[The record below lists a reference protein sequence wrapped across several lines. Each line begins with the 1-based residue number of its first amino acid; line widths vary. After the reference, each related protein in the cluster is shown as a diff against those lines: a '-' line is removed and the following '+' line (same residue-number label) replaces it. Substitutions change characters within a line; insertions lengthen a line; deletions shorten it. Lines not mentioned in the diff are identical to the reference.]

1 VSQPQAQPQQIQSTL
16 PQNNQPQVVPN
27 TGMNTGG
34 MGVGG
39 MPQYIPNLQS
49 NQGQQGG
56 ENPFGNPM
64 MRQAMESMMSN
75 PQMME
80 NLINTNPQLSQMASQ
95 NPQVREMLRN
105 PQMMRQAMAMMD
117 DPA

>member
-1 VSQPQAQPQQIQSTL
+1 
-16 PQNNQPQVVPN
+16 
-27 TGMNTGG
+27 
-34 MGVGG
+34 
-39 MPQYIPNLQS
+39 
-49 NQGQQGG
+49 
-56 ENPFGNPM
+56 
-64 MRQAMESMMSN
+64 MSN

-80 NLINTNPQLSQMASQ
+80 NLINTNPQLNQMASQ